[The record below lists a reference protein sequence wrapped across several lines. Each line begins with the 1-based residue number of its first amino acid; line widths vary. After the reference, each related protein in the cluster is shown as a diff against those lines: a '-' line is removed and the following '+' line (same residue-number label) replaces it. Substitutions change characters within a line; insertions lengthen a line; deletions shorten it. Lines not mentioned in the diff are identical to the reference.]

1 MLLSSVANS
10 TVRKYSPAPITKAM
24 KPQLHQQVALF
35 EDIERNGEGLDP
47 QVLSEAVL
55 VEDAEFCEALTGP
68 EMIQNLMEMLK

>member
-1 MLLSSVANS
+1 
-10 TVRKYSPAPITKAM
+10 M